1 MSKRIEIVAHEQAF
15 QVNIIDDRSIV
26 VRRFTYLKVEAART
40 AAQAWSSG
48 HENCPVKD
56 LTVARTK

>member
-1 MSKRIEIVAHEQAF
+1 MSKRIEIVAHQQTF

-26 VRRFTYLKVEAART
+26 VRRFTYRTVEAART
-40 AAQAWSSG
+40 AAEAWSSA

-56 LTVARTK
+56 LTIARKK